1 MNRLAEELNEILK
14 GSVVMETLSEVGK
27 EFYFPKGIVAQAGE
41 AKKHAKRYNATVG
54 MAYRNGKPINLGVIR
69 NYIPELTEEEIF
81 SYAPTPGLPEL
92 RSLWASEMEEKN
104 PSMKGK
110 SHSQPLVVPGLTN
123 GIVNAADLFV
133 DNGDVVVIPDMFW
146 GNYRLIFEVRRGAK
160 IVNYPFFNEKGRF
173 NLEGFENTLRENAKN
188 GKIITVLNFPNNPTG
203 YSPSAEEAGRIVSV
217 LENIASEGT
226 NIVAITD
233 DAYFGLFYEEETY
246 RESLFSSLADLSDR
260 ILAIKVDGATKENLV
275 WGFRIGFITF
285 ASRSLGTAQ
294 YGALVKKAMGAIR
307 SSVSNSSKL
316 AQSLLVRAMKSQSYK
331 KQKEDAY
338 HILYERYRKVRS
350 LLDSMEDGK
359 SGKNLS
365 SLPFNSGYFMTFE
378 VAGGKAEVLRK
389 KLLLERGIGTI
400 SIGNDFLRVAY
411 SSIDLENLEDLY
423 GEIFE
428 AAENL

>member
-14 GSVVMETLSEVGK
+14 GSVVIETLSEMGK

-54 MAYRNGKPINLGVIR
+54 MAYSNGKPINLGVIR
-69 NYIPELTEEEIF
+69 NYIPELEEEEIF

-92 RSLWASEMEEKN
+92 RRLWASEMEEKN
-104 PSMKGK
+104 PSLKHK
-110 SHSQPLVVPGLTN
+110 NHSQPLVVPGLTN

-133 DNGDVVVIPDMFW
+133 DSGDIVVIPDMFW
-146 GNYRLIFEVRRGAK
+146 GNYKLIFEVRRGAR

-173 NLEGFENTLRENAKN
+173 NLEGFEASLRENSEK

-203 YSPSAEEAGRIVSV
+203 YSPSVEEAGRIIRI
-217 LENIASEGT
+217 LKEIASEGT
-226 NIVAITD
+226 NVVAITD

-285 ASRSLGTAQ
+285 ASKSLGTDQ
-294 YGALVKKAMGAIR
+294 YDALVKKAMGAIR
-307 SSVSNSSKL
+307 SSISNSSRL
-316 AQSLLVRAMKSQSYK
+316 AQSLLIRAMKSESYK
-331 KQKEDAY
+331 KQKDEAY
-338 HILYERYRKVRS
+338 HVLYERYRKVRS
-350 LLDSMEDGK
+350 LLSTAEEELTRK
-359 SGKNLS
+359 KISP
-365 SLPFNSGYFMTFE
+365 LPFNSGYFMTFKVE
-378 VAGGKAEVLRK
+378 GGKAEELRK